1 MLRRRSLVPLFSV
14 FFFVFLCCSF
24 AFLLVLFL
32 LKSENRAQAT
42 KATQKCTR
50 NQYKKRPSKRQEKKL
65 SKREEESEK
74 GGKREG
80 SQFNRGQCH
89 VQITVPNSVFKP
101 FLLAQW
107 AVPKKRTQELK
118 CLLASVRIRSD
129 NTIKKEEVSNASF
142 IDMVGYG
149 EEKDLGEKWGV
160 SSFRVW
166 LGDDFALPSN

>member
-14 FFFVFLCCSF
+14 FFFLYCLCCSF

-65 SKREEESEK
+65 SKREGVSER

-80 SQFNRGQCH
+80 CPFNRGQCH

-107 AVPKKRTQELK
+107 AVPKKRTEDSNAFWPLCESDQYFNFT
-118 CLLASVRIRSD
+118 AD
-129 NTIKKEEVSNASF
+129 NTIKKRRSF
-142 IDMVGYG
+142 KCFIH
-149 EEKDLGEKWGV
+149 
-160 SSFRVW
+160 
-166 LGDDFALPSN
+166 

>member
-65 SKREEESEK
+65 SKGEGEEEESVR
-74 GGKREG
+74 GKE
-80 SQFNRGQCH
+80 RG
-89 VQITVPNSVFKP
+89 VPV
-101 FLLAQW
+101 
-107 AVPKKRTQELK
+107 
-118 CLLASVRIRSD
+118 
-129 NTIKKEEVSNASF
+129 
-142 IDMVGYG
+142 
-149 EEKDLGEKWGV
+149 
-160 SSFRVW
+160 
-166 LGDDFALPSN
+166 

>member
-1 MLRRRSLVPLFSV
+1 MLRRRSLVPLLFSV

-65 SKREEESEK
+65 SKREGESER
-74 GGKREG
+74 GGKRDG
-80 SQFNRGQCH
+80 CPFNRGQCH

-107 AVPKKRTQELK
+107 AVPKKRTKELK
-118 CLLASVRIRSD
+118 CLLASVRIRSIFQFHSRQY
-129 NTIKKEEVSNASF
+129 NKKRRSF
-142 IDMVGYG
+142 KCFIH
-149 EEKDLGEKWGV
+149 
-160 SSFRVW
+160 
-166 LGDDFALPSN
+166 